1 MVILQRQRL
10 ELYKKASFVHYSME
24 INCTSLRFIMI
35 TVTVFWLVWIGALPD
50 DTIHIWTAAL
60 ISSLQVFVPHC
71 SQNITLKLWKL
82 PVLVQQPEVLLHT
95 YHTHFYTHPKTIVSG
110 VANVKVLVPTIHH
123 LQTQDKCN
131 IQQYCCITIIHG
143 FIWLEARHI
152 SSGLSHHIHN
162 IKCLWFWFEHLQY
175 NYCNNC
181 VEVRNVL
188 IFHMTSNYVPILC

>member
-1 MVILQRQRL
+1 VYHAKYQNINVPSIPLHVSGWQICWWLHFLSTIMVILQRQRL

-95 YHTHFYTHPKTIVSG
+95 DHTHFYTPPKPIFSD
-110 VANVKVLVPTIHH
+110 VANMKALVPSILH
-123 LQTQDKCN
+123 LQTQENVN
-131 IQQYCCITIIHG
+131 IQQYRCITIIQDLFDLKHD
-143 FIWLEARHI
+143 
-152 SSGLSHHIHN
+152 
-162 IKCLWFWFEHLQY
+162 
-175 NYCNNC
+175 
-181 VEVRNVL
+181 
-188 IFHMTSNYVPILC
+188 IFLVD

>member
-1 MVILQRQRL
+1 MLVTPLSQHCATIMVILRRQRL

-95 YHTHFYTHPKTIVSG
+95 YHTHFYTHPRTIVSG

-123 LQTQDKCN
+123 LQTQDKCKHS
-131 IQQYCCITIIHG
+131 TI
-143 FIWLEARHI
+143 L
-152 SSGLSHHIHN
+152 LHHNHT
-162 IKCLWFWFEHLQY
+162 WFYLTWSTTYF
-175 NYCNNC
+175 
-181 VEVRNVL
+181 
-188 IFHMTSNYVPILC
+188 